1 MGYDRVTWGGAAR
14 LLAGAAAA
22 LAACRDSATQPQTG
36 PPARIVVLAGSSQSA
51 LANTE
56 VPEPIRLAVRDA
68 SGRGVA
74 DAEVTF
80 TVGLGGGT
88 LVGEP
93 IASTDA
99 NGLVM
104 APRWRLGKS
113 ATAQLLRASVGEVI
127 TDIGAT
133 VASDFHI
140 VVRFFGD
147 PPSAEHQQVFSRAL
161 ARVRGIITGDL
172 PAVNALNSGIDLEQ
186 CGITGQP
193 SLNEVIDDVLIFA
206 AVQNIDGP
214 GRILARAG
222 PCLVRTGDMPMT
234 AVGVMTFDASD
245 LGLFLKGA
253 AFEDV
258 VTHEIIHVLGF
269 GTLWTDHAL
278 IRDTTSQDPRY
289 TGLQGHHGCLAAGWP
304 LPCTVDI
311 PVEAGG
317 GRGTA
322 LSHWR
327 ETVFGSELLTGY
339 YSTGGNALT
348 MLTIGSLEDLGFV
361 VNQAAADEPIL
372 GGVSLRGPAAMPA
385 RAREGWDESLGPV
398 AAITPDGRVQPL
410 PDRSLPEARRPFK
423 Q

>member
-1 MGYDRVTWGGAAR
+1 MAYDRVTWRGAAR

-36 PPARIVVLAGSSQSA
+36 QPARIVVLAGSWQSA

-68 SGRGVA
+68 GGRGVA
-74 DAEVTF
+74 GAEVTF
-80 TVGLGGGT
+80 SVREGGGA
-88 LVGEP
+88 LVGEQ

-99 NGLVM
+99 NGLVT

-113 ATAQLLRASVGEVI
+113 ATFQLLRASAGDVTTE
-127 TDIGAT
+127 IGAT
-133 VASDFHI
+133 VASNFHI
-140 VVRFFGD
+140 AVRFFGD
-147 PPSAEHQQVFSRAL
+147 ALSAEQQQVFIRGVG
-161 ARVRGIITGDL
+161 RVRGIITGDL
-172 PAVNALNSGIDLEQ
+172 PGVNGVNSGIDLAL

-214 GRILARAG
+214 GSILARAG

-234 AVGVMTFDASD
+234 AVGVMAFDASD
-245 LGLFLKGA
+245 LGLFLQGA
-253 AFEDV
+253 AFEEV

-278 IRDTTSQDPRY
+278 IRDTTTQDPRY

-311 PVEAGG
+311 PIEAGG

-339 YSTGGNALT
+339 YSTSGNALT
-348 MLTIGSLEDLGFV
+348 VMTIGSLEDLGFV
-361 VNQAAADEPIL
+361 VNRAAADEPIL
-372 GGVSLRGPAAMPA
+372 GGVSLRGPAAL
-385 RAREGWDESLGPV
+385 RAGASQSWDESLGPV
-398 AAITPDGRVQPL
+398 AAITPDGRVQ
-410 PDRSLPEARRPFK
+410 RRLK
-423 Q
+423 TR